1 MFRGPEGKLKLRAQN
16 LSIFLQMAEGVDED
30 TWLHH
35 LRQQDFSKWF
45 RSVIKDEA
53 LAAEAEQIERR
64 GGRESRVRIRAAIE
78 KRYTLG
84 E

>member
-1 MFRGPEGKLKLRAQN
+1 
-16 LSIFLQMAEGVDED
+16 MADGVDEQ
-30 TWLHH
+30 TWMHH
-35 LRQQDFSKWF
+35 LGQRDYSRWF

-64 GGRESRVRIRAAIE
+64 GGPQSRARIREAIE
-78 KRYTLG
+78 KRYTLP

>member
-1 MFRGPEGKLKLRAQN
+1 MGQKRWRLLNHVRDVN
-16 LSIFLQMAEGVDED
+16 LGFS
-30 TWLHH
+30 
-35 LRQQDFSKWF
+35 DFSKWF